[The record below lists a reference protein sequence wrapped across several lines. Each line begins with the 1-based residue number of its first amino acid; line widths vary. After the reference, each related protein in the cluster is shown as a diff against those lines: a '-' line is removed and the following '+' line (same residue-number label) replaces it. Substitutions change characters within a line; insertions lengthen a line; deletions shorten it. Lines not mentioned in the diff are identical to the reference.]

1 MHLSTVVGDTGE
13 VSGMFEGT
21 SDHLMRG
28 MRIEMED
35 RYRNIQNATAMKVIN
50 RFFKKT
56 VSVD

>member
-1 MHLSTVVGDTGE
+1 VVGDTGE

-28 MRIEMED
+28 MRIEMEG